1 MGLNCGCPLG
11 AHIND
16 LTVAAC
22 KVAFGQTQKLLFQR
36 IYSSGATKN
45 SFPAAGSGQTPAQ
58 GSIVLKA
65 SWTTKLSAADST
77 KVTVSPY
84 VQNPETEPGAARTF
98 GGDNQTRGGI
108 PITIGR
114 EPTTFTGVF
123 YQESQATM
131 AALKDY
137 YCEEIGVYLIDE
149 YGNIGCLAD
158 DVNNPTTYY
167 PIPIQEFFV
176 GDLKLG
182 GYSEPDSNAISF
194 GLVPNWSDKFT
205 IVKQSTMDFNPL
217 SDLANVASGA

>member
-45 SFPAAGSGQTPAQ
+45 SFPAAGSGDTPAQ

-65 SWTTKLSAADST
+65 SWTPKLSAADGT

-98 GGDNQTRGGI
+98 GGDNQTRGGV

-114 EPTTFTGVF
+114 EPTAFTGVF

-131 AALKDY
+131 EAMKDY
-137 YCEEIGVYLIDE
+137 YCEELGVYLIDE

-182 GYSEPDSNAISF
+182 GYSEPDSNAINFSF
-194 GLVPNWSDKFT
+194 LPNWSDKFT
-205 IVKQSTMDFNPL
+205 IVKQSAMDFNPL
-217 SDLANVASGA
+217 SDLANAASA

>member
-45 SFPAAGSGQTPAQ
+45 SFPAAGSGDTPAE

-65 SWTTKLSAADST
+65 SWTPKLSAADGT

-98 GGDNQTRGGI
+98 GGDNQTRGGV

-114 EPTTFTGVF
+114 EPTAFTGVF
-123 YQESQATM
+123 YQESQDTM
-131 AALKDY
+131 EAMKDY
-137 YCEEIGVYLIDE
+137 YCEELGVYLIDE

-158 DVNNPTTYY
+158 NVANPTAYY

-182 GYSEPDSNAISF
+182 GYSEPDSNAINFSF
-194 GLVPNWSDKFT
+194 LPNWSDKFT
-205 IVKQSTMDFNPL
+205 IVKQSTMNFNPL
-217 SDLANVASGA
+217 SDLANAPSA

>member
-36 IYSSGATKN
+36 IYSAGSTKN
-45 SFPAAGSGQTPAQ
+45 KFTAAN
-58 GSIVLKA
+58 VLLKTN
-65 SWTTKLSAADST
+65 WTAALSASDGT
-77 KVTVSPY
+77 KITVSPY

-98 GGDNQTRGGI
+98 GGDNQTRGGV

-114 EPTTFTGVF
+114 EPTAFTGVF
-123 YQESQATM
+123 YQESQETM
-131 AALKDY
+131 AAMKDY
-137 YCEEIGVYLIDE
+137 YCEELGVWLIDE

-158 DVNNPTTYY
+158 SLTNPTEYY
-167 PIPIQEFFV
+167 PIPVQEFFI

-182 GYSEPDSNAISF
+182 GYSEPDSNAINFSF
-194 GLVPNWSDKFT
+194 LPNWSDKFT
-205 IVKQSTMDFNPL
+205 IIKQSTLDFNPL
-217 SDLANVASGA
+217 SDLANVAST

>member
-1 MGLNCGCPLG
+1 MGE
-11 AHIND
+11 HIND

-36 IYSSGATKN
+36 IYSAGAAKN
-45 SFPAAGSGQTPAQ
+45 FFPAAGSSSTPAQ
-58 GSIVLKA
+58 GSIVLRA
-65 SWTTKLSAADST
+65 SWTAKLSAADGT
-77 KVTVSPY
+77 KITISPY

-137 YCEEIGVYLIDE
+137 YCEEIGVYLVDE

-158 DVNNPTTYY
+158 NIDSPRMYY

-194 GLVPNWSDKFT
+194 GFVPNWSDKFT

-217 SDLANVASGA
+217 SDIVNEPSA

>member
-36 IYSSGATKN
+36 IYSAAATKN

-65 SWTTKLSAADST
+65 SWTAKLSAADGT

-84 VQNPETEPGAARTF
+84 VQNPETEPGAPRTF
-98 GGDNQTRGGI
+98 GGDNQTRGGV

-114 EPTTFTGVF
+114 EPTAFTGVF

-131 AALKDY
+131 EAMKDY
-137 YCEEIGVYLIDE
+137 YCEELGVYLIDE

-158 DVNNPTTYY
+158 NVDNPTAYY

-182 GYSEPDSNAISF
+182 GYSEPDSNAINFSF
-194 GLVPNWSDKFT
+194 LPNWSDKFT

-217 SDLANVASGA
+217 SDLANAASA

>member
-11 AHIND
+11 AHIKD
-16 LTVAAC
+16 LTVADC

-36 IYSSGATKN
+36 IYSAAAAKN
-45 SFPAAGSGQTPAQ
+45 SFPAAGSGQTPAE

-65 SWTTKLSAADST
+65 SWTPKLSAADGT

-98 GGDNQTRGGI
+98 GGDNQTRGGV

-114 EPTTFTGVF
+114 EPTAFTGVF
-123 YQESQATM
+123 YQESQDTM
-131 AALKDY
+131 EAMKDY

-158 DVNNPTTYY
+158 NIASPTAYY

-182 GYSEPDSNAISF
+182 GYSEPDSNAINFSF
-194 GLVPNWSDKFT
+194 LPNWSDKFT
-205 IVKQSTMDFNPL
+205 IVKQSAMDFNPL
-217 SDLANVASGA
+217 SDLANAPSA